1 MSSVL
6 PLPPREAG
14 AGGDKLGGSAYPRGL
29 RWNKGRGKM
38 VLTQIIKEHKVILLF
53 LLGKIIHTDVSGC
66 EAWRDLGME
75 GALQALGA
83 S

>member
-1 MSSVL
+1 MTNW
-6 PLPPREAG
+6 
-14 AGGDKLGGSAYPRGL
+14 GGSAYPRGL
-29 RWNKGRGKM
+29 RWNKGRGKR